1 MFTSFH
7 SNRTAYRSTDTSYY
21 RLLQPK
27 SYNANGSHFLMPHNT
42 PSQESPHLDPHT
54 PDSIRATTLQ
64 LSNMPFSASVPT
76 GGGVDVS
83 SFRSFNLEPSVARLE
98 ILQPHEPT
106 AQHPNDHTPSGSGFI
121 FPQSGTLL
129 NLSKGGAP
137 TLRLG
142 STSDL
147 SGLGF
152 EPDQRSLVS
161 QSLKSSIL
169 REIPTSNSSVALV
182 SASISDSYGLEDSIL
197 ILPPPQPS
205 GSSNK
210 ADQNTSRGQEKVTG
224 TPERTKP
231 SGISLLRPA
240 SSEADS
246 SPASS
251 SRSSSVSSSRS
262 VAAKYSPPI
271 PDNPGP
277 FPAMPSPPLAENTP
291 TATPMGT
298 PRVPFL
304 PPLQLPS
311 QRTSNENRVH
321 WRSPT
326 SLVTRLGPATPLDET
341 TPLLSDHGKL
351 LPPCS
356 FNPPLPHMRGFLL
369 QQDNEHSRDSYQTQS
384 NGVIGIEDGWRQRTF
399 FRNAKVNDTNSLGVH
414 KPHLYLDAKVAKETL
429 RRELVEK
436 APEHLFTAVKAIPA
450 VLLGSLLNILDGV
463 SCESCSQFLTF
474 LHFSLPLCQAFCRWS
489 IFRTPFYFWSRR
501 FSKALCVRLLYL
513 DMPSSPHR
521 RHHAHVS

>member
-1 MFTSFH
+1 MFPSFH
-7 SNRTAYRSTDTSYY
+7 SNLTAHRSTDTSYY

-27 SYNANGSHFLMPHNT
+27 SYNANASYFLMPHNT

-64 LSNMPFSASVPT
+64 LSIMPFSASVPT

-83 SFRSFNLEPSVARLE
+83 SFRSFNLEPSLAQLE

-121 FPQSGTLL
+121 FPQGGTL
-129 NLSKGGAP
+129 LSKGGAP

-161 QSLKSSIL
+161 QSLNSSFL
-169 REIPTSNSSVALV
+169 REIPTSNSSVASV
-182 SASISDSYGLEDSIL
+182 SASRSDSYGLEDSIL

-205 GSSNK
+205 GSSDK
-210 ADQNTSRGQEKVTG
+210 ADQNTSRGQEKVTA

-240 SSEADS
+240 SSEANS

-262 VAAKYSPPI
+262 IAAKNSPPI

-277 FPAMPSPPLAENTP
+277 FPVIPSSSPPLAENTP

-298 PRVPFL
+298 PRAPFL

-311 QRTSNENRVH
+311 QRTPNENRVH

-326 SLVTRLGPATPLDET
+326 SLVKRLGPATPLTHSPERLHMSMDET
-341 TPLLSDHGKL
+341 TPLLSNHGKL

-356 FNPPLPHMRGFLL
+356 SSLPPLPHMHGFLL
-369 QQDNEHSRDSYQTQS
+369 QQDNEDSYQTQS
-384 NGVIGIEDGWRQRTF
+384 NGVIGIEDGWGRRPF
-399 FRNAKVNDTNSLGVH
+399 FPNAKVNDTNSLGVH
-414 KPHLYLDAKVAKETL
+414 KPRFYLAKETL

-436 APEHLFTAVKAIPA
+436 APEHLFTAFKAIPA

-463 SCESCSQFLTF
+463 SCESCF
-474 LHFSLPLCQAFCRWS
+474 
-489 IFRTPFYFWSRR
+489 
-501 FSKALCVRLLYL
+501 
-513 DMPSSPHR
+513 
-521 RHHAHVS
+521 

>member
-1 MFTSFH
+1 MFPSFR

-27 SYNANGSHFLMPHNT
+27 SYNANASYYLMPHNT
-42 PSQESPHLDPHT
+42 PSQESPHFDSHT
-54 PDSIRATTLQ
+54 PDSIRAATLQ

-83 SFRSFNLEPSVARLE
+83 SFRSFDLEPSLAGLE
-98 ILQPHEPT
+98 IPEPHEPT

-121 FPQSGTLL
+121 FPQGGTLL
-129 NLSKGGAP
+129 SKDGAP

-142 STSDL
+142 STSGL

-161 QSLKSSIL
+161 QSLNSSFF
-169 REIPTSNSSVALV
+169 REIPTSNSSVASV
-182 SASISDSYGLEDSIL
+182 SASRSDSYGLEDSIL
-197 ILPPPQPS
+197 TLPPPQSS
-205 GSSNK
+205 GSSDRT
-210 ADQNTSRGQEKVTG
+210 DQNTSRGQEKVKA

-246 SPASS
+246 SPAPS

-271 PDNPGP
+271 PDNPGA
-277 FPAMPSPPLAENTP
+277 FPAIPSPPLAENTP

-298 PRVPFL
+298 PRPPFL

-311 QRTSNENRVH
+311 QRTPNENRVH

-326 SLVTRLGPATPLDET
+326 SLVKRLGPATPLTHSPERLHMSMDET
-341 TPLLSDHGKL
+341 TPLLSNHGKL
-351 LPPCS
+351 LPSCS
-356 FNPPLPHMRGFLL
+356 SSLPPLPHMHGFLL
-369 QQDNEHSRDSYQTQS
+369 QQDNEQS
-384 NGVIGIEDGWRQRTF
+384 QEPNGVIGIEDGWGRHTF
-399 FRNAKVNDTNSLGVH
+399 FQKAKVNDTNSLGNH
-414 KPHLYLDAKVAKETL
+414 FYLAKETL

-436 APEHLFTAVKAIPA
+436 APEHVFTALKAIPA

-463 SCESCSQFLTF
+463 SCESCS
-474 LHFSLPLCQAFCRWS
+474 
-489 IFRTPFYFWSRR
+489 
-501 FSKALCVRLLYL
+501 
-513 DMPSSPHR
+513 
-521 RHHAHVS
+521 